1 MLQSHI
7 GLTMLSLVR
16 EKKMRRQGT
25 TGRKFHKGSDPPA
38 EYTLLGRKVQT
49 NDCRRDESWAQHGRQ
64 VAPGVSRS

>member
-16 EKKMRRQGT
+16 ERKMQYQGMT
-25 TGRKFHKGSDPPA
+25 EHKSHMGSDPPA

-49 NDCRRDESWAQHGRQ
+49 NDCRRDGSWARHGRQ